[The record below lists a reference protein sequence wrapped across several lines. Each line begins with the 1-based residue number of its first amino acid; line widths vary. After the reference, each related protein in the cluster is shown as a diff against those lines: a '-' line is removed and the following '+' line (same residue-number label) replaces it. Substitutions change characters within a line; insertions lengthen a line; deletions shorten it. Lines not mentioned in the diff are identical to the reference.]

1 MLVIVGKKKL
11 SDHVDCLSAPINE
24 QQGAVMTG
32 LEGTDL
38 QSKAWFYNAQTH
50 GEPAKSM
57 LQENY
62 SLQEKYL
69 IIRLEDNLD
78 SKEQC
83 RIRQECD
90 INTVW
95 NFWQRKLKPMVF

>member
-38 QSKAWFYNAQTH
+38 QSKAWFYNA
-50 GEPAKSM
+50 
-57 LQENY
+57 
-62 SLQEKYL
+62 
-69 IIRLEDNLD
+69 
-78 SKEQC
+78 
-83 RIRQECD
+83 
-90 INTVW
+90 
-95 NFWQRKLKPMVF
+95 